1 MYRLARNMTLP
12 LPLLLAARYL
22 KSTRRDAFVTVLSL
36 LAVLG
41 IALGVTALILVLS
54 LLAGLQD
61 FLRRDVLARTP
72 HLEIAWPV
80 DVDPEA
86 LAARIREVPGVVE
99 AHQILRGR
107 GWLLSGERPLDVEVV
122 GYEGELPRFFPG
134 PSASGREP
142 GLYVDQ
148 LTAGRW
154 GLEAGDLVEVVS
166 PRPTLTPFGPQPRIV
181 GMRLAGTFE
190 SGRTEGDDHRLAV
203 PLATARR
210 LFGDRQ
216 TRLEVRAESFEA
228 AIELA
233 PRLAPLLPPGT
244 ALKTWQ
250 ELNRGLFLALR
261 LEKVVM
267 FVAVFLIVL
276 VATLPIV
283 TVLGLLISAKRGEIG
298 MLQAMGAPASDLRRA
313 FLLLGCVL
321 GASGLA
327 LGGAAGVALAWLL
340 DRWKLV
346 RPPGDVYFIDH
357 LPFLLELEDLAAVVA
372 VTVALVL
379 GSAIYAA
386 KRAASTRA
394 VEALKL

>member
-12 LPLLLAARYL
+12 LPLLLALRYL

-41 IALGVTALILVLS
+41 IALGVTALILVLA

-72 HLEIAWPV
+72 HLEIAWP
-80 DVDPEA
+80 DDADPRA

-99 AHQILRGR
+99 AQQILRGR
-107 GWLLSGERPLDVEVV
+107 GWLLSGERPLDVEIV
-122 GYEGELPRFFPG
+122 GYEGELPRFFPR
-134 PSASGREP
+134 PTASQS
-142 GLYVDQ
+142 GLYVDS

-154 GLEAGDLVEVVS
+154 GLAAGDLVEVVS
-166 PRPTLTPFGPQPRIV
+166 PRPTLTPFGPQPRVV
-181 GMRLAGTFE
+181 GLRLAGTFE

-216 TRLEVRAESFEA
+216 TRLEVRAEGFEA
-228 AIELA
+228 ALDLA
-233 PRLAPLLPPGT
+233 TRLAPLLPAGST
-244 ALKTWQ
+244 LKTWKD
-250 ELNRGLFLALR
+250 LNRGLFLALR
-261 LEKVVM
+261 LEKVLM

-298 MLQAMGAPASDLRRA
+298 MLQAMGARASDLRRA
-313 FLLLGCVL
+313 FLLLGCMLGTSGLVL
-321 GASGLA
+321 GC
-327 LGGAAGVALAWLL
+327 AAGVTLAWLL
-340 DRWKLV
+340 DRLKVV

-372 VTVALVL
+372 VTVVLVA
-379 GSAIYAA
+379 GSAVYAA
-386 KRAASTRA
+386 NRAASTRA
-394 VEALKL
+394 VEALKF

>member
-1 MYRLARNMTLP
+1 
-12 LPLLLAARYL
+12 
-22 KSTRRDAFVTVLSL
+22 
-36 LAVLG
+36 
-41 IALGVTALILVLS
+41 
-54 LLAGLQD
+54 
-61 FLRRDVLARTP
+61 
-72 HLEIAWPV
+72 
-80 DVDPEA
+80 
-86 LAARIREVPGVVE
+86 
-99 AHQILRGR
+99 
-107 GWLLSGERPLDVEVV
+107 
-122 GYEGELPRFFPG
+122 
-134 PSASGREP
+134 
-142 GLYVDQ
+142 VDQ